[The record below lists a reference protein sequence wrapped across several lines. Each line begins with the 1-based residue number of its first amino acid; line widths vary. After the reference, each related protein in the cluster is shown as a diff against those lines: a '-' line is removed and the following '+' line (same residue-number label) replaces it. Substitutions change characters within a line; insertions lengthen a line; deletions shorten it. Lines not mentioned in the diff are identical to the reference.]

1 MKLLSE
7 QFKIIKKFIRCRC
20 GADRCRC
27 YAGQGDAEFAR
38 QAVEAITPAAEQ
50 GNVQAQFL
58 LGLYYWGYHGDC
70 GNLKAIYW
78 FEKAADNG
86 NAEAARYI
94 MEIYRSYTAEPPAWM
109 DAEQQDALILK
120 WHWRWFDM
128 LAAKADKDSANAAKE
143 LMCQYIEDCPE
154 DTNPEDG
161 IKITRK
167 WYDRW
172 IEIMTAKAKRGD
184 SMDKWNLADVLQY
197 GDNVPEELL
206 DYFSDEDDKWNL
218 MQAIALYKEIIA
230 DNGFLMKDMAYFRMG
245 CAYNDLGLWE
255 KALACFKKAAKLNW
269 HEAYAK
275 IGDAYRYGNG
285 VEPDDEAARKWYRK
299 GADVGEITAMLNLAE
314 CYKDGIGGK
323 QDYEKAMDEYLYLAE
338 RLEGRGWKHQASGI
352 GTALYEIGNM
362 YLNGHGVQPDLKKA
376 IRYFTLAV
384 KKCNNGLAE
393 DKLNE
398 LL

>member
-94 MEIYRSYTAEPPAWM
+94 MEIYRSYTAEPPAWI
-109 DAEQQDALILK
+109 DAEQQDALIQK

-128 LAAKADKDSANAAKE
+128 LAAKADKGSANAAKE
-143 LMCQYIEDCPE
+143 LMCLYVEEIECPE
-154 DTNPEDG
+154 DMTPEEG
-161 IKITRK
+161 IVMAHK
-167 WYDRW
+167 WYKRW
-172 IEIMTAKAKRGD
+172 IEILTAKAAKGD
-184 SMDKWNLADVLQY
+184 LVDKMNLADILLY
-197 GDNVPEELL
+197 ADGVPEQLW
-206 DYFSDEDDKWNL
+206 DCFTVEDDERK
-218 MQAIALYKEIIA
+218 AIKLYKEIA
-230 DNGFLMKDMAYFRMG
+230 GSDCDPFFKSEAYYKMG
-245 CAYNDLGLWE
+245 VAYHGWDE
-255 KALACFKKAAKLNW
+255 KKALACFKKAAKLNC
-269 HEAYAK
+269 HEAYAE

-285 VEPDDEAARKWYRK
+285 VEQDEIQARKWYRK
-299 GADVGEITAMLNLAE
+299 GADVGEIAAVLRLAE

-323 QDYEKAMDEYLYLAE
+323 QDYAKAMDEYLHLAE
-338 RLEGRGWKHQASGI
+338 RLEGRGFKHQAAGI

-362 YLNGHGVQPDLKKA
+362 HLNGLGVPPDLKKA

-384 KKCNNGLAE
+384 KKSNNMQAK